1 MPARA
6 ALTAPPLTDL
16 AVAAVFRAYP
26 APVAARLRALRAL
39 VFEVAAATEG
49 VGPIEETLKWGQPA
63 YLTAKSKSGSTI
75 RIDAVKARP
84 GQYALYVH
92 CQTTLVGDFRALYRD
107 AFRFEGNR
115 ALVFD
120 ARQAL
125 PADALRHC
133 IALALT
139 YHRRK

>member
-1 MPARA
+1 MAARKFSD
-6 ALTAPPLTDL
+6 P

-26 APVAARLRALRAL
+26 APVAAELRALRAL
-39 VFEVAAATEG
+39 IFEVAAATEG

-75 RIDAVKARP
+75 RIDAIKARP

-92 CQTTLVGDFRALYRD
+92 CQTTLLGDFKALYPD
-107 AFRFEGNR
+107 DFRFEGNR
-115 ALVFD
+115 ALLLD
-120 ARQAL
+120 AAQA
-125 PADALRHC
+125 PPENALRHC

>member
-1 MPARA
+1 MAARRF
-6 ALTAPPLTDL
+6 TDP

-26 APVAARLRALRAL
+26 APVAARLRALREL
-39 VFEVAAATEG
+39 IFEVAAATAG
-49 VGPIEETLKWGQPA
+49 VGPLEETLKWGQPS
-63 YLTAKSKSGSTI
+63 YLTSHSKSGSTI
-75 RIDAVKARP
+75 RIDQVKTQP

-92 CQTTLVGDFRALYRD
+92 CQTTLVGDFKALYPD
-107 AFRFEGNR
+107 DFRYAGNR
-115 ALVFD
+115 ALVF
-120 ARQAL
+120 AAERAP